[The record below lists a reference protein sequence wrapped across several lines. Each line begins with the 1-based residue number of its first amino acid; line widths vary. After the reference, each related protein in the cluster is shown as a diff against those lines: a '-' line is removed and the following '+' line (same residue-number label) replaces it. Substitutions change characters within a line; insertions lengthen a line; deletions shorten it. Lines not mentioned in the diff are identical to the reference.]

1 MLIKFDELIR
11 KHNIRPKGVL
21 HIGAST
27 GQEAEAYYANGIS
40 NTLWVEPIPEVFA
53 ELKQHLQQ
61 YPNAIA
67 VQALAYYVNGAT
79 LPLNITNN
87 GGESSSILEMGT
99 HLQAHPDVH
108 VVRTIEC
115 TSSRIDKIFK
125 DGGYDIE
132 LYDMLNM
139 DIQGAELYALK
150 GMGKLLEKI
159 KYAYIE
165 VNKAELYKACAMV
178 EDIDK
183 YLEGFG
189 FERVQTEWTD
199 KNWGDAFYIKTKV
212 MDEDNGPVAAVPV
225 EEKNVVP
232 GQTEFIVAD
241 ESLKDQIE
249 NRIINR
255 QGNKPVS
262 VINLGEP
269 GAGKSVSMQEPAT
282 KMPPGVTVIGKETP
296 PAGTNMDF
304 AKLIREYKLEIR
316 GVVNVGAH
324 LGNDMIQYDTAGI
337 KNVMLLEPHPQ
348 IFERLRLQYELQADC
363 RNVALAENAGNL
375 QLYLSTGD
383 DGRSNSLMWPKIH
396 NSQYPNIK
404 YNGQITVLSNTFEGL
419 GVDIGKYNAM
429 HVDVNGY
436 ELTAIKGALTFMPH
450 CDFIYTRIY
459 YAELFESNAMVTEVD
474 MYLKQFGFE
483 RVHTTKEG
491 QTWGFALYIKN
502 TNKSFPGKLKT
513 EHFSDVPAEALQNQY
528 LSSTPENDFVA
539 NVPPQF
545 RPHIRKPVPANNT
558 LPFEEWYYSKF
569 AFADQVE
576 NMVYLPVFWNSYYSN
591 HNVQSSGDAA
601 VERLQRFIE
610 TLDPE
615 KQYYTICMHPG
626 GILNDTRKLKL
637 KVFGVKPHVPEY
649 HISYVVL
656 PMACQPHGFVFT
668 DVEKDLFISYVGHI
682 T

>member
-1 MLIKFDELIR
+1 M
-11 KHNIRPKGVL
+11 
-21 HIGAST
+21 
-27 GQEAEAYYANGIS
+27 
-40 NTLWVEPIPEVFA
+40 
-53 ELKQHLQQ
+53 
-61 YPNAIA
+61 
-67 VQALAYYVNGAT
+67 
-79 LPLNITNN
+79 
-87 GGESSSILEMGT
+87 
-99 HLQAHPDVH
+99 
-108 VVRTIEC
+108 
-115 TSSRIDKIFK
+115 
-125 DGGYDIE
+125 
-132 LYDMLNM
+132 
-139 DIQGAELYALK
+139 
-150 GMGKLLEKI
+150 
-159 KYAYIE
+159 
-165 VNKAELYKACAMV
+165 
-178 EDIDK
+178 
-183 YLEGFG
+183 
-189 FERVQTEWTD
+189 
-199 KNWGDAFYIKTKV
+199 
-212 MDEDNGPVAAVPV
+212 
-225 EEKNVVP
+225 
-232 GQTEFIVAD
+232 
-241 ESLKDQIE
+241 
-249 NRIINR
+249 
-255 QGNKPVS
+255 
-262 VINLGEP
+262 INLGEP

-668 DVEKDLFISYVGHI
+668 DVEKDLFISYVGPQLHPVRKELFELLPADNKKVYI
-682 T
+682 SSEQHSLQEYCRILARSRYVICPTGYKTVNFRMAEALQYGAIPIIYHAALNCVYDPSVYFDVDPQTDKQRFIEDINEMETLLGGCILTKESDEFIIDRAKYTALAQYKSSFTFDAIKEEIISELKQ